1 MSSVSSTSRTVS
13 NDYFDVP
20 QTKIY
25 RSKANGKGYYKKHRS
40 AEEKAH
46 HAAATA
52 AADAGEWVVKGKKH
66 NKVSLKEDKQ
76 EKKEDTAKMLKDI
89 QKTLHGAMSTIRP
102 LKRKRAE
109 ERGAAQQP
117 RLVFSDEKDEK
128 KVSKK
133 KTKAVNNSFAL
144 LAVDST
150 DDEAEEVEEVED
162 VSKETKTN
170 TRPIEP
176 KDFPEPPKTSVFSY
190 AKAAASAPVPFV
202 ASSAPATAPASTPY
216 KSLRQWT
223 SFGDE
228 DDDDEDEDE
237 DDDYEK
243 MKPGS
248 CWGDFA

>member
-150 DDEAEEVEEVED
+150 DDEADEVED
-162 VSKETKTN
+162 VA
-170 TRPIEP
+170 IEP

-228 DDDDEDEDE
+228 DDEEDEDE
-237 DDDYEK
+237 DYEK